1 MKFIDEATIKIYA
14 GDGGNGVATFRREKY
29 EPMGGPSGGDG
40 GRGGSVFFEAD
51 QNLNTLVDYRYTR
64 TLKAQRGE
72 NGRSA
77 ECYGAKGEDLIL
89 KVPVG
94 TVISDKATGE
104 SYADLSQHG
113 NRALLA
119 KGGKGGFG
127 NAHFVSSVRQAPR
140 VAEKGEKGEKKK
152 VTFELRIIAD
162 GGLVGLPN
170 AGKSSFLTAVSN
182 ARPEIANYPFTT
194 LIPHL
199 GVVDVGGEAILLADI
214 PGLIEGASEG
224 KGLGDDFLRHIA
236 RCSVIIH
243 LIDVGSNDIAK
254 DYITIRNEL
263 KAYSSDVAKKPE
275 IILLS
280 KSETQPEDI
289 IAMQEDLL
297 RAVLPKKTDV
307 FVISS
312 FAKKGLDK
320 ALFEIQKV
328 IVKNQNKID
337 KQKEKISSALP
348 VIKMAD
354 TPDLWK
360 VTKTKKGF
368 LITGRKIERFA
379 ERTDFNSD
387 FGIQRLR
394 DIMKKMGILNQ
405 LRRDGVDT
413 GDKIVIGDPSRGEIE
428 Y

>member
-1 MKFIDEATIKIYA
+1 MFVDKVQVDIVAGNGGDGKVSFRHEIYVDKGGPDGGDG
-14 GDGGNGVATFRREKY
+14 GDGGNVVLMASRNQNTLAAFRFKKSITAEHGN
-29 EPMGGPSGGDG
+29 PGDG
-40 GRGGSVFFEAD
+40 ARKHGR
-51 QNLNTLVDYRYTR
+51 N
-64 TLKAQRGE
+64 
-72 NGRSA
+72 
-77 ECYGAKGEDLIL
+77 AKDTIVP
-89 KVPVG
+89 VPVG
-94 TVISDKATGE
+94 TVVMDEDGTVIF
-104 SYADLSQHG
+104 DLIQDEQTFII
-113 NRALLA
+113 A

-140 VAEKGEKGEKKK
+140 VAEKGERGEEKT

-170 AGKSSFLTAVSN
+170 AGKSSFLAAVSN

-224 KGLGDDFLRHIA
+224 KGLGDEFLRHIA

-243 LIDVGSNDIAK
+243 LIDAGSNDIAK
-254 DYITIRNEL
+254 DYVTIRNEL
-263 KAYSSDVAKKPE
+263 EAYSKDIAKKPE
-275 IILLS
+275 IVLLT

-297 RAVLPKKTDV
+297 RAVLPKKTEV

-337 KQKEKISSALP
+337 KQKEKISNALP

-368 LITGRKIERFA
+368 LVTGRKIERFA

-405 LRRDGVDT
+405 LRRDGVDS

>member
-1 MKFIDEATIKIYA
+1 MFVDKVQVEITAGNGGDGKVSFRHEIYVDKGGPDG
-14 GDGGNGVATFRREKY
+14 GDGGNGGSVVLIASRNQNTLAAFRFKKSIIAENGN
-29 EPMGGPSGGDG
+29 PGDG
-40 GRGGSVFFEAD
+40 ARKHGR
-51 QNLNTLVDYRYTR
+51 N
-64 TLKAQRGE
+64 
-72 NGRSA
+72 
-77 ECYGAKGEDLIL
+77 AKDMVVP
-89 KVPVG
+89 VPVG
-94 TVISDKATGE
+94 TVVIDEEGAV
-104 SYADLSQHG
+104 AFDLVEDGQSCII
-113 NRALLA
+113 A

-140 VAEKGEKGEKKK
+140 VAEKGEKGEKKN
-152 VTFELRIIAD
+152 VTLELRIIAD

-199 GVVDVGGEAILLADI
+199 GVVDVSGQAILLADI

-224 KGLGDDFLRHIA
+224 KGLGDEFLRHIA

-254 DYITIRNEL
+254 DYLTIRNEL
-263 KAYSSDVAKKPE
+263 DAYSKEIAKKPE
-275 IILLS
+275 IVLLT
-280 KSETQPEDI
+280 KSETQPDDI
-289 IAMQEDLL
+289 IEMQKDLL
-297 RAVLPKKTDV
+297 QAVLPKKTEI
-307 FVISS
+307 FVVSS

-328 IVKNQNKID
+328 IVKNQNVIN
-337 KQKEKISSALP
+337 KQKEKISTALP

-354 TPDLWK
+354 SPELWK
-360 VTKTKKGF
+360 VTKTDNGF
-368 LITGRKIERFA
+368 LVTGRKIERFA
-379 ERTDFNSD
+379 ERTDFSSD

-405 LRRDGVDT
+405 LRRDGINS
-413 GDKIVIGDPSRGEIE
+413 GDKIIIGEPSRGEIE